1 MPVRFPAS
9 AAAFLALLY
18 RLDHV
23 GVLTSF
29 GNLALVLL
37 PVEVKELHIL
47 LAV

>member
-9 AAAFLALLY
+9 APASLALLY

-23 GVLTSF
+23 SVLTSF

-37 PVEVKELHIL
+37 PVEAVERLVF